1 MCGNNPGWA
10 GVLSVSLAEA
20 VPARVQAKQVEAGK
34 GGQEE
39 TSLRNIWFRSP
50 QVSSV
55 TDL

>member
-1 MCGNNPGWA
+1 
-10 GVLSVSLAEA
+10 VLSVSLAEA

>member
-1 MCGNNPGWA
+1 
-10 GVLSVSLAEA
+10 VLSVSLAEA

-34 GGQEE
+34 GEQEE